1 MTLVLPNLQAKQ
13 MGQVITTIT
22 VTNRIDRV
30 MAERGFISAEEVR
43 SVILD
48 NVVVDTGATLLS
60 LPARIISQLG
70 LIQVGERD
78 VETSA
83 GIKKGRIFAGAQII
97 LEGREGRFDCLEL
110 PEGVSAV
117 LLGVIP
123 MEELES
129 QSSRRGLTKESICG
143 LLKGR
148 SIEYE
153 E

>member
-83 GIKKGRIFAGAQII
+83 GIKKGRIFADAQII
-97 LEGREGRFDCLEL
+97 VEEREGRFDCLEL

-123 MEELES
+123 MEELGLEPDLKN
-129 QSSRRGLTKESICG
+129 RRLRVLPMNNQQTYLMG
-143 LLKGR
+143 
-148 SIEYE
+148 
-153 E
+153 

>member
-1 MTLVLPNLQAKQ
+1 MTLVLPNLQEKQ

-30 MAERGFISAEEVR
+30 MAERGFISVEEVR
-43 SVILD
+43 SVTLD
-48 NVVVDTGATLLS
+48 NVVVDTGTTLLS

-83 GIKKGRIFAGAQII
+83 GIKKGRIFADAQII
-97 LEGREGRFDCLEL
+97 VEGREWRFDCLEL

-123 MEELES
+123 MEELGLEPDLKN
-129 QSSRRGLTKESICG
+129 RRLRVLPMNNQQTYLMG
-143 LLKGR
+143 
-148 SIEYE
+148 
-153 E
+153 

>member
-43 SVILD
+43 SVLLD

-83 GIKKGRIFAGAQII
+83 GIKKGRIFADAQII
-97 LEGREGRFDCLEL
+97 VEGREGRFDCLEL

-123 MEELES
+123 MEELGLEPDLKN
-129 QSSRRGLTKESICG
+129 RRLRVLPMNNQQTYLMG
-143 LLKGR
+143 
-148 SIEYE
+148 
-153 E
+153 

>member
-1 MTLVLPNLQAKQ
+1 MALVLPNLQEKQ

-30 MAERGFISAEEVR
+30 MAEGGFISAEEVR

-48 NVVVDTGATLLS
+48 NVVVDTGVTLLS

-83 GIKKGRIFAGAQII
+83 GIKKGRIFADAQII
-97 LEGREGRFDCLEL
+97 VEGREGRFDCLEL

-123 MEELES
+123 MEELGLEPDLKN
-129 QSSRRGLTKESICG
+129 RRLRVLPMNNQQTYLMG
-143 LLKGR
+143 
-148 SIEYE
+148 
-153 E
+153 

>member
-1 MTLVLPNLQAKQ
+1 MTLVLPNLQEKQ
-13 MGQVITTIT
+13 MGQVLTTIT

-30 MAERGFISAEEVR
+30 MAQRGFISAEEVR

-60 LPARIISQLG
+60 WPARIISQLG

-83 GIKKGRIFAGAQII
+83 GIKKGRIFADAQII
-97 LEGREGRFDCLEL
+97 VEGREGRFDCLEL

-123 MEELES
+123 MEELGLEPNLKN
-129 QSSRRGLTKESICG
+129 RR
-143 LLKGR
+143 LLVLPMNNQQTYLMG
-148 SIEYE
+148 
-153 E
+153 

>member
-1 MTLVLPNLQAKQ
+1 MVLPNLQEKQ

-83 GIKKGRIFAGAQII
+83 GIKKGRIFADAQII
-97 LEGREGRFDCLEL
+97 VEGREGRFDCLEL

-123 MEELES
+123 MEELGLEPDLKN
-129 QSSRRGLTKESICG
+129 RRLRVLPMNNQQTYLMG
-143 LLKGR
+143 
-148 SIEYE
+148 
-153 E
+153 

>member
-1 MTLVLPNLQAKQ
+1 MTLVLPNLQEKQ

-22 VTNRIDRV
+22 VTNFIDLV

-43 SVILD
+43 SVTLD

-60 LPARIISQLG
+60 LPAPIISQLS
-70 LIQVGERD
+70 LRQVGERD

-97 LEGREGRFDCLEL
+97 VEGREGRFDCLEL

-123 MEELES
+123 MEELGLEPDLKN
-129 QSSRRGLTKESICG
+129 RRLRVLPMNNQQTYLMG
-143 LLKGR
+143 
-148 SIEYE
+148 
-153 E
+153 

>member
-1 MTLVLPNLQAKQ
+1 MTLVLPNLQEKQ

-30 MAERGFISAEEVR
+30 MAERGFITAEEVR

-83 GIKKGRIFAGAQII
+83 GIKKGRIFADAQII
-97 LEGREGRFDCLEL
+97 VEGREGRFDCLEL

-123 MEELES
+123 MEELGLEPDLKN
-129 QSSRRGLTKESICG
+129 RRLRVLPMNNQQTYLMG
-143 LLKGR
+143 
-148 SIEYE
+148 
-153 E
+153 

>member
-22 VTNRIDRV
+22 VTNFIDLV
-30 MAERGFISAEEVR
+30 MAERGFIAAEEVR

-60 LPARIISQLG
+60 LPAPIISQLS
-70 LIQVGERD
+70 LRQVGERD

-97 LEGREGRFDCLEL
+97 VEGREGRFDCLEL

-123 MEELES
+123 MEELGLEPNLKN
-129 QSSRRGLTKESICG
+129 RRLRVLPMNNQQTYLMG
-143 LLKGR
+143 
-148 SIEYE
+148 
-153 E
+153 

>member
-1 MTLVLPNLQAKQ
+1 MTLVLPNLQEKQ

-30 MAERGFISAEEVR
+30 MAERGFISTEEVR
-43 SVILD
+43 SVTLD

-60 LPARIISQLG
+60 LPAPIISQLG

-83 GIKKGRIFAGAQII
+83 GIKKGRIFADAQII
-97 LEGREGRFDCLEL
+97 VEGREGRFDCLEL

-123 MEELES
+123 MEELGLEPDLRNRRLRVLPMNS
-129 QSSRRGLTKESICG
+129 QQTYLMS
-143 LLKGR
+143 
-148 SIEYE
+148 
-153 E
+153 

>member
-1 MTLVLPNLQAKQ
+1 MTLVLPNLQSKQ
-13 MGQVITTIT
+13 MGQVLTTIA

-43 SVILD
+43 SVSLD

-60 LPARIISQLG
+60 LPARIIRQLG

-83 GIKKGRIFAGAQII
+83 GIKKGRIFADAQII
-97 LEGREGRFDCLEL
+97 VEGREGRFDCLEL

-123 MEELES
+123 MEELGLEPDLKN
-129 QSSRRGLTKESICG
+129 RRLRVLPMNNQQTYLMG
-143 LLKGR
+143 
-148 SIEYE
+148 
-153 E
+153 

>member
-1 MTLVLPNLQAKQ
+1 MALVLPNLQEKQ

-22 VTNRIDRV
+22 VTNFIDLV
-30 MAERGFISAEEVR
+30 MAERGFIAAEEVR
-43 SVILD
+43 SVSLD

-70 LIQVGERD
+70 LRQVGERD

-97 LEGREGRFDCLEL
+97 VEGREGRFDCLEL

-123 MEELES
+123 MEELGLEPDLKN
-129 QSSRRGLTKESICG
+129 RRLRVLPMNNQQTYLMG
-143 LLKGR
+143 
-148 SIEYE
+148 
-153 E
+153 

>member
-1 MTLVLPNLQAKQ
+1 MTLVLPNLQPKQ

-22 VTNRIDRV
+22 VTNRIDRA
-30 MAERGFISAEEVR
+30 MAERGFIAAEEVS
-43 SVILD
+43 SVTLD

-60 LPARIISQLG
+60 LPAPIISQLS
-70 LIQVGERD
+70 LRQVGERD

-97 LEGREGRFDCLEL
+97 VEGREGRFDCLEL

-123 MEELES
+123 MEELGLEPDLKN
-129 QSSRRGLTKESICG
+129 RRLRVLPMNNQQTYLMG
-143 LLKGR
+143 
-148 SIEYE
+148 
-153 E
+153 

>member
-1 MTLVLPNLQAKQ
+1 MALVLPNLQEKQ

-22 VTNRIDRV
+22 LTNRIDRV
-30 MAERGFISAEEVR
+30 MAERGFIAAEEVR

-83 GIKKGRIFAGAQII
+83 GIKKGRIFADAQII
-97 LEGREGRFDCLEL
+97 VEGREGRFDCLEL
-110 PEGVSAV
+110 PEGISAV

-123 MEELES
+123 MEEL
-129 QSSRRGLTKESICG
+129 GLEPD
-143 LLKGR
+143 LKNRQLRVLPMNNQQTYLMG
-148 SIEYE
+148 
-153 E
+153 

>member
-30 MAERGFISAEEVR
+30 MAERGFISADEVR

-60 LPARIISQLG
+60 LPAPIISQLG

-83 GIKKGRIFAGAQII
+83 GIKKGRIFADAQII
-97 LEGREGRFDCLEL
+97 VEGREGRFDCLEL

-123 MEELES
+123 MEELGLEPDLKN
-129 QSSRRGLTKESICG
+129 RRLRVLPMNNQQTYLMG
-143 LLKGR
+143 
-148 SIEYE
+148 
-153 E
+153 

>member
-1 MTLVLPNLQAKQ
+1 MTLVLPNLQEKQ

-83 GIKKGRIFAGAQII
+83 GIKKGRIFADAQII
-97 LEGREGRFDCLEL
+97 VEGREGRFDCLEL

-123 MEELES
+123 MEELGLEPDLKN
-129 QSSRRGLTKESICG
+129 RRLRVLPMNNQQTYLMG
-143 LLKGR
+143 
-148 SIEYE
+148 
-153 E
+153 

>member
-83 GIKKGRIFAGAQII
+83 GIKKGRIFADAQII
-97 LEGREGRFDCLEL
+97 VEGREGRFDCLEL

-123 MEELES
+123 MEELGLEPDLKN
-129 QSSRRGLTKESICG
+129 RRLRVLPMNNQQTYLMG
-143 LLKGR
+143 
-148 SIEYE
+148 
-153 E
+153 